1 MTRSKLIGATLI
13 VAGTSIG
20 AGMLALPISTAAIGF
35 WPALALMTAVWA
47 LSGYCALLVME
58 VNLKVGS
65 DVNLHGMT
73 GQVLGPMAQG
83 IGAFAMLA
91 LLYALTAAYL
101 TGGASLLSLKLA
113 PWLTLPPAVATAI
126 FTVLV
131 GGVVLLGMASVDRL
145 VRVLFGLKMVAL
157 VAVLLT
163 LLPQAEGANL
173 MVNLAKAAQ
182 DGGVWVAA
190 LPVMIT
196 SFGFHV
202 CIPPLVRY
210 LDGDV
215 KTLRTAL
222 LVGSALP
229 LACYSLW
236 LLAALGPLSPS
247 EQSAL
252 GQGDALAGLV
262 KALSP
267 ESGWLGQVLTAFAD
281 LALLTSFLGV
291 TLSLFDYL
299 AELCRRDRTVSGRGQ
314 TWLLTFLPP
323 LALAIYLPEG
333 FVAVLGFAALPL
345 VVLMVLLPVAMAHR
359 LRGQSE
365 GYQVAGGRPALA
377 LALVGGLTVMGA
389 QLATAM

>member
-35 WPALALMTAVWA
+35 WPALALMTLVWA

-58 VNLKVGS
+58 VNLKVGA
-65 DVNLHGMT
+65 DTNLHGMT
-73 GQVLGPMAQG
+73 GQVLGPVAQG
-83 IGAFAMLA
+83 IAGLAMLA

-113 PWLTLPPAVATAI
+113 PWFNLSPAVATGV
-126 FTVLV
+126 FTLAV
-131 GGVVLLGMASVDRL
+131 GGVVLLGMTSVDRL
-145 VRVLFGLKMVAL
+145 VRVLFALKMVAM
-157 VAVLLT
+157 VAVLSS
-163 LLPQAEGANL
+163 LLPKAESTNL
-173 MVNLAKAAQ
+173 IADLATAAQ
-182 DGGVWVAA
+182 DGGIWVAA

-202 CIPPLVRY
+202 CIPSLVRY

-222 LVGSALP
+222 LFGSALP
-229 LACYSLW
+229 LVCYALW
-236 LLAALGPLSPS
+236 LLAALGPLTPA
-247 EQSAL
+247 EQASL
-252 GQGDALAGLV
+252 GQGAALTGLV

-299 AELCRRDRTVSGRGQ
+299 AELCRRDGSLTGRGQ

-323 LALAIYLPEG
+323 LALALYLPEG

-359 LRGQSE
+359 LRGE
-365 GYQVAGGRPALA
+365 AGGYQVAGGRPALA
-377 LALVGGLTVMGA
+377 LAVVGGLTVMGA
-389 QLATAM
+389 QLASAM

>member
-1 MTRSKLIGATLI
+1 MTSSKLIGATLI

-65 DVNLHGMT
+65 DANLHGMT
-73 GQVLGPMAQG
+73 GQVLGPVAQSV
-83 IGAFAMLA
+83 GAVAMLA

-113 PWLTLPPAVATAI
+113 PWVALSPAVATGL
-126 FTVLV
+126 FTLVV
-131 GGVVLLGMASVDRL
+131 GGVVLLGMRSVDRL
-145 VRVLFGLKMVAL
+145 VRVLFALKMVAL
-157 VAVLLT
+157 VLVLSS
-163 LLPQAEGANL
+163 LLPQAESANL
-173 MVNLAKAAQ
+173 MADLARAAQ
-182 DGGVWVAA
+182 DGGIWVAA

-229 LACYSLW
+229 LACYALW
-236 LLAALGPLSPS
+236 LLAALGPLSPA
-247 EQSAL
+247 EQTAL
-252 GQGDALAGLV
+252 GQGDALTGLV

-267 ESGWLGQVLTAFAD
+267 DSGWLGQILTAFAD

-291 TLSLFDYL
+291 TLSLFEYL
-299 AELCRRDRTVSGRGQ
+299 AELCRRDRSVKGRGQ

-345 VVLMVLLPVAMAHR
+345 VVLMVMLPVAMAHR
-359 LRGQSE
+359 LRGDVE

-377 LALVGGLTVMGA
+377 LAVAGGVMVMGA
-389 QLATAM
+389 QLITAM

>member
-1 MTRSKLIGATLI
+1 MTRSKVIGATLI

-35 WPALALMTAVWA
+35 WPALALMTLVWA

-73 GQVLGPMAQG
+73 GQVLGPVAQSIAG
-83 IGAFAMLA
+83 LSMLA

-113 PWLTLPPAVATAI
+113 PWMSLSPAVATGI
-126 FTVLV
+126 FTLAV
-131 GGVVLLGMASVDRL
+131 GGVVLLGMTSVDRL
-145 VRVLFGLKMVAL
+145 VRVLFALKMVAM
-157 VAVLLT
+157 VAVLTT
-163 LLPQAEGANL
+163 LLPKAESSNL
-173 MVNLAKAAQ
+173 MADLTHAAQ
-182 DGGVWVAA
+182 DGGIWVAA

-202 CIPPLVRY
+202 CIPSLVRY

-222 LVGSALP
+222 LLGSALP
-229 LACYSLW
+229 LICYALW
-236 LLAALGPLSPS
+236 LLAALGPLTPA
-247 EQSAL
+247 EQASL
-252 GQGDALAGLV
+252 GQGDALTGLV
-262 KALSP
+262 KTLSP
-267 ESGWLGQVLTAFAD
+267 ESGWLGQVLTVFAD

-299 AELCRRDRTVSGRGQ
+299 AELCRRDASFSGRGQ

-323 LALAIYLPEG
+323 LALALYLPEG

-359 LRGQSE
+359 LRGESA

-377 LALVGGLTVMGA
+377 LAVVAGLTVMGA
-389 QLATAM
+389 QLASAM